1 LHSQNPVL
9 PGFFMP
15 SIDNM
20 QKLLFILAVLQCS
33 VSIAQTPKDS
43 VAPMNSILIRGYE
56 TNAIALQTP
65 AAVSQ
70 LNARAIKAVSTYS
83 ILPAFNQVAGVRME
97 ERSPGSYRLSIRGS
111 LLRSP
116 FGVRN
121 VKVYFDDYV
130 FTDAGGN
137 AYLNL
142 LDAQLIGQAEIIK
155 GPAGSGYGAGTGGAV
170 LLGSANLLGEIN
182 KDTAAGSIM
191 VAGGRFGSFNESVQ
205 YQVNRKSWQ
214 LHVMQGHAQ
223 ADGYRNQ
230 SALKKD
236 NLMLKLTMAPSE
248 KMSSAL
254 QFLLADLRYETP
266 GGLTFAQREANP
278 RQSRPATSV
287 LPSAA
292 DQRAA
297 IFNKTAM
304 AGFTN
309 TYALGGRWKMVSSL
323 STTVTGFKNPFI
335 TNFEKR
341 NETNVG
347 LRTKFMYEQKGKL
360 PLQWIN
366 GVEVQRGGYQIDSTG
381 NKSGVPDKNLVRDQ
395 VVARQQFVFTQLNLT
410 LWEKV
415 RLQTGLSVNN
425 FTYRLERTIGLPA
438 YGNLPVDFN
447 VQVLPRV
454 ALMLEPVGGV
464 GLYAQL
470 AKGYASPTLAEIRP
484 SAGGVYRG
492 LQAEYGWNQ
501 EAGVKWTALR
511 GRLFA
516 SATFFK
522 FELLDAIVRQTN
534 ATGAEYFVNAGSTLQ
549 KGFEGEWS
557 FLVINKPRAKAVQ
570 RLLINQSLT
579 QYNFIFRNY
588 SVAGNNFSGKQLT
601 GIPRE
606 GYALSAQLDILRH
619 WQLNV
624 AFNYTGR
631 IPLNDANTVFA
642 DPYRLWT
649 GRLNWVGRVRQ
660 SKINLFLILDNIG
673 DVRYSLGNDL
683 NAFGGRFYN
692 PSPGRNLQAG
702 CSVGF

>member
-1 LHSQNPVL
+1 MHFQNPVI

-15 SIDNM
+15 QIDNM
-20 QKLLFILAVLQCS
+20 QKLLFILVAIQCS
-33 VSIAQTPKDS
+33 TSFAQDAKDS
-43 VAPMNSILIRGYE
+43 VAPMNAILIRGYE
-56 TNAIALQTP
+56 TNAVALQTP

-70 LNARAIKAVSTYS
+70 LNRKSIQAVSTYS
-83 ILPAFNQVAGVRME
+83 MLPAFNQVAGVRME

-121 VKVYFDDYV
+121 VKVYFDDYI

-142 LDAQLIGQAEIIK
+142 LDAQLIGHAEIIK
-155 GPAGSGYGAGTGGAV
+155 GPAGSIYGAGTGGAV
-170 LLGSANLLGEIN
+170 LLGSANLLGGIK
-182 KDTAAGSIM
+182 KDTTKGSIM
-191 VAGGRFGSFNESVQ
+191 VAGGRFGSFNESLQ

-230 SALKKD
+230 SAINKD
-236 NLMLKLTMAPSE
+236 NLMLKLTMAPGE
-248 KMSSAL
+248 KMSSEL
-254 QFLLADLRYETP
+254 LFLLADLRYETP
-266 GGLTFAQREANP
+266 GGLTLAQREANP

-304 AGFTN
+304 VGLTN
-309 TYALGGRWKMVSSL
+309 TYTLGNRWKMVSSL
-323 STTVTGFKNPFI
+323 STAVTGFKNPFI

-341 NETNVG
+341 DETNVG
-347 LRTKFMYEQKGKL
+347 LRTKFIYEQKGRV

-366 GVEVQRGGYQIDSTG
+366 GVEVQRGGYRIDSTG

-395 VVARQQFVFTQLNLT
+395 VVARQQFAFTQLNLT
-410 LWEKV
+410 PWKKV
-415 RLQTGLSVNN
+415 SLQTGLSVNN
-425 FTYRLERTIGLPA
+425 FAYGLERTIGLPD
-438 YGNLPVDFN
+438 YGNLPVDFK

-454 ALMLEPVGGV
+454 ALMLEPARGL

-484 SAGGVYRG
+484 SAGGVYSG

-501 EAGVKWTALR
+501 EAGVKWSALR
-511 GRLFA
+511 GKIFA
-516 SATFFK
+516 SASFFR

-534 ATGAEYFVNAGSTLQ
+534 AAGAEYFVNAGSTLQ
-549 KGFEGEWS
+549 QGFEGEWS
-557 FLVINKPRAKAVQ
+557 FLVVNNPRAKAIQ
-570 RLLINQSLT
+570 RLLINQSFT
-579 QYNFIFRNY
+579 QYDFLFRNY
-588 SVAGNNFSGKQLT
+588 KVAGTDFSGKQLT

-606 GYALSAQLDILRH
+606 SYALSAQFEFLH
-619 WQLNV
+619 QWQLYL
-624 AFNYTGR
+624 AFNYAGR

-649 GRLNWVGRVRQ
+649 GKLNWSGRVRK

-673 DVRYSLGNDL
+673 DEPYSLGNDL

>member
-1 LHSQNPVL
+1 
-9 PGFFMP
+9 
-15 SIDNM
+15 M
-20 QKLLFILAVLQCS
+20 QKLLFILVAIQCS
-33 VSIAQTPKDS
+33 TSFAQDAKDS
-43 VAPMNSILIRGYE
+43 VAPMNAILIRGYE
-56 TNAIALQTP
+56 TNAVALQTP

-70 LNARAIKAVSTYS
+70 LNIKSIQAVSTYS
-83 ILPAFNQVAGVRME
+83 MLPAFNQVAGVRME

-121 VKVYFDDYV
+121 VKVYFDDYI

-142 LDAQLIGQAEIIK
+142 LDAQLIGHAEIIK
-155 GPAGSGYGAGTGGAV
+155 GPAGSIYGAGTGGAV
-170 LLGSANLLGEIN
+170 LLGSANLLGGIK
-182 KDTAAGSIM
+182 KDTTAGSIM
-191 VAGGRFGSFNESVQ
+191 VAGGRFGSFNESLQ

-230 SALKKD
+230 SALNKD
-236 NLMLKLTMAPSE
+236 NLMLKLTMAPGE
-248 KMSSAL
+248 KMSSEL
-254 QFLLADLRYETP
+254 LFLLADLRYETP
-266 GGLTFAQREANP
+266 GGLTLAQREANP
-278 RQSRPATSV
+278 RQSRPATSI

-304 AGFTN
+304 VGFTN
-309 TYALGGRWKMVSSL
+309 SYTLGNRWKMVSSL
-323 STTVTGFKNPFI
+323 STAVTGFKNPFI

-341 NETNVG
+341 DETNVG
-347 LRTKFMYEQKGKL
+347 LRTKFIYEQKGRL

-366 GVEVQRGGYQIDSTG
+366 GVEVQRGGYRIDSTG

-395 VVARQQFVFTQLNLT
+395 VVARQQFAFTQLNLT
-410 LWEKV
+410 PWKKV
-415 RLQTGLSVNN
+415 NLQTGLSVNN
-425 FTYRLERTIGLPA
+425 FAYGLERTIGLPD
-438 YGNLPVDFN
+438 YGNLPVDFK

-454 ALMLEPVGGV
+454 ALMLEPARGL

-484 SAGGVYRG
+484 SAGGVYSG

-501 EAGVKWTALR
+501 EAGVKWSALR
-511 GRLFA
+511 GKIFA
-516 SATFFK
+516 SASFFR

-534 ATGAEYFVNAGSTLQ
+534 AAGAEYFVNAGSTLQ
-549 KGFEGEWS
+549 QGFEGEWS
-557 FLVINKPRAKAVQ
+557 FLVVNNPRAKAIQ
-570 RLLINQSLT
+570 RLLINQSFT
-579 QYNFIFRNY
+579 QYDFLFRNY
-588 SVAGNNFSGKQLT
+588 KVAGTDFSGKQLT

-606 GYALSAQLDILRH
+606 SYALSAQFEFLH
-619 WQLNV
+619 QWQLYL
-624 AFNYTGR
+624 AFNYAGR

-649 GRLNWVGRVRQ
+649 GKLNWSGRVRK

-673 DVRYSLGNDL
+673 DKPYSLGNDL